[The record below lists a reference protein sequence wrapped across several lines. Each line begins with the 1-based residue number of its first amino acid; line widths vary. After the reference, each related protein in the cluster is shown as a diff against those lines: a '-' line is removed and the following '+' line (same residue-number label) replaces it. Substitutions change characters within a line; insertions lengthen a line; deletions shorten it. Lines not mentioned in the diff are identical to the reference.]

1 MSKILLSLILSLI
14 FTGQSWA
21 YLTSGYVAV
30 TKTSSAS
37 GVSSNSQN
45 SSIQDN
51 GTTVS
56 TSEPFTSSGAITG
69 ASVNAPNGLFGT
81 LSLTGPIFSTS
92 SLSLAGLATLSGG
105 ASVGSINGILKGS
118 SGTLSAATNGTD
130 YSSPSVVETLTNK
143 TFDTAL
149 NTFKFNGTT
158 YNASPIGSGSLVLAT
173 SIKGNSGIVAT
184 AGSGTFTPNDCV
196 KFDSNGNV
204 ADNGSA
210 CGSGGGMTYPASAG
224 IAVST
229 GSAWATSLG
238 AAGLNNSYVNWT
250 DINKNSS
257 LGSGGVNW
265 QNFNKGNLNSSG
277 VNWQD
282 FNVNPMLG
290 AGGVNWQNM
299 DLIASGTHYS
309 PATSGSTILAGNGS
323 GGYTNVTTGTGINY
337 SGGVLS
343 NKLSVTSFVAQSSV
357 SVALASGNVYKVVI
371 SFTQNTATGTAV
383 IQFNSDYTSGH
394 YQYMITNVAVGDGSI
409 GLGSNN
415 SAAEIVLGG
424 APVQYSSGGFSGE
437 YIINTNQQ
445 GSFYGFASGIGTF
458 LNSSNNWDKTE
469 CCGSYTNAAITS
481 MQLITTGGTMTGT
494 IYVYQLN

>member
-37 GVSSNSQN
+37 GVSSDSQN

-69 ASVNAPNGLFGT
+69 ASVNAPNGLFGA
-81 LSLTGPIFSTS
+81 LSLTGPIFSTN

-224 IAVST
+224 IVVST

-357 SVALASGNVYKVVI
+357 SVALASGNVYKVMIVAL
-371 SFTQNTATGTAV
+371 QNTSNSNPTGIT
-383 IQFNSDYTSGH
+383 FNSDSTSGH
-394 YQYMITNVAVGDGSI
+394 YQWVGTFNYVGNATITPAGSGSTTLINVVQPQVASQFMISMDVSTITNNASI
-409 GLGSNN
+409 ISNASYLQSNDWTQFMVSGL
-415 SAAEIVLGG
+415 
-424 APVQYSSGGFSGE
+424 Y
-437 YIINTNQQ
+437 NT
-445 GSFYGFASGIGTF
+445 ST
-458 LNSSNNWDKTE
+458 TV
-469 CCGSYTNAAITS
+469 TS
-481 MQLITTGGTMTGT
+481 MQITASAGTMTGT